1 MGAFWDGLASLLA
14 PGSGQQVLP
23 DYGVEFTV
31 KD

>member
-14 PGSGQQVLP
+14 PGSGQQLLP
-23 DYGVEFTV
+23 NYRVEFIV